1 MNNVALVVSLN
12 KRFDRKVIEG
22 EVETEELYD
31 HTKDKWEWTNLADD
45 PEYAAIK
52 KKMRQEIPTHHEPM
66 GAVEA
71 FFESR
76 QRK

>member
-31 HTKDKWEWTNLADD
+31 HAQDKWEWTNLADNR
-45 PEYAAIK
+45 EYAAIK
-52 KKMRQEIPTHHEPM
+52 KKMRQDIPTHHEPV
-66 GAVEA
+66 GGERPVDAL
-71 FFESR
+71 
-76 QRK
+76 